1 MLLNV
6 STDNLYDP
14 IIALY
19 EALFRGEREHTLRI
33 TLREDFNPVLLTHH
47 AELCLTLAILY
58 VRCTSFRLR
67 IARVKSLSLSVLYS
81 TWEISTTSWNR
92 LFRK

>member
-14 IIALY
+14 VIALY

-33 TLREDFNPVLLTHH
+33 TLCEVFDPALLDDF
-47 AELCLTLAILY
+47 
-58 VRCTSFRLR
+58 
-67 IARVKSLSLSVLYS
+67 LSLVQEGEKDFSATFTIEVIDEANL
-81 TWEISTTSWNR
+81 
-92 LFRK
+92 LQ

>member
-6 STDNLYDP
+6 STANLYDP

-33 TLREDFNPVLLTHH
+33 TLREDFNPVLLDD
-47 AELCLTLAILY
+47 
-58 VRCTSFRLR
+58 F
-67 IARVKSLSLSVLYS
+67 LSLVQEGEKDFSATFAVEVIDEANVLQ
-81 TWEISTTSWNR
+81 
-92 LFRK
+92 

>member
-19 EALFRGEREHTLRI
+19 EK
-33 TLREDFNPVLLTHH
+33 DFSATFAVEVIDEANVLQ
-47 AELCLTLAILY
+47 
-58 VRCTSFRLR
+58 
-67 IARVKSLSLSVLYS
+67 
-81 TWEISTTSWNR
+81 
-92 LFRK
+92 

>member
-33 TLREDFNPVLLTHH
+33 TLREDFNPVLLDD
-47 AELCLTLAILY
+47 
-58 VRCTSFRLR
+58 F
-67 IARVKSLSLSVLYS
+67 LSLVQEGEKDFSATFAVEVIDEAIVLQ
-81 TWEISTTSWNR
+81 
-92 LFRK
+92 

>member
-33 TLREDFNPVLLTHH
+33 TLREDFNPVLLDD
-47 AELCLTLAILY
+47 
-58 VRCTSFRLR
+58 F
-67 IARVKSLSLSVLYS
+67 LSLVQ
-81 TWEISTTSWNR
+81 EGE
-92 LFRK
+92 

>member
-33 TLREDFNPVLLTHH
+33 TLRKVFDPALLDDF
-47 AELCLTLAILY
+47 
-58 VRCTSFRLR
+58 
-67 IARVKSLSLSVLYS
+67 LSLVQEGEKDFSATFTIEVIDEANL
-81 TWEISTTSWNR
+81 
-92 LFRK
+92 LQ

>member
-14 IIALY
+14 ISALY

-33 TLREDFNPVLLTHH
+33 TLREDFNPVLLDD
-47 AELCLTLAILY
+47 
-58 VRCTSFRLR
+58 F
-67 IARVKSLSLSVLYS
+67 LSLVQEGEKDFSATFAVEVIDEANVLQ
-81 TWEISTTSWNR
+81 
-92 LFRK
+92 

>member
-33 TLREDFNPVLLTHH
+33 TLRT
-47 AELCLTLAILY
+47 
-58 VRCTSFRLR
+58 
-67 IARVKSLSLSVLYS
+67 ARHRAMRHWRTAGSASRMRQAL
-81 TWEISTTSWNR
+81 
-92 LFRK
+92 

>member
-19 EALFRGEREHTLRI
+19 EALFRGEREHTLR
-33 TLREDFNPVLLTHH
+33 EDFNPVLLDD
-47 AELCLTLAILY
+47 
-58 VRCTSFRLR
+58 F
-67 IARVKSLSLSVLYS
+67 LSLVQEGEKDFSATFAVEVIDEANVLQ
-81 TWEISTTSWNR
+81 
-92 LFRK
+92 

>member
-6 STDNLYDP
+6 STVNLYDP

-33 TLREDFNPVLLTHH
+33 TLREDFNPVLLDD
-47 AELCLTLAILY
+47 
-58 VRCTSFRLR
+58 F
-67 IARVKSLSLSVLYS
+67 LSLVQEGEKDFSATFAVEVIDEANVLQ
-81 TWEISTTSWNR
+81 
-92 LFRK
+92 